1 MAFGLR
7 SKDGQVQEVR
17 FPNADPKFNDQT
29 IEGFE
34 GGVVLDVDQ
43 FDFALPGGVDEND
56 NALIGGLLI
65 WHIDENRLVT
75 RLNDNS
81 VNADP
86 EKRAIDLE
94 EADGAQDIGYSSGA
108 SFSALAT
115 IWARPLIFGSKA
127 TPYWCVLRLVR
138 YSVIR
143 EPLWGRTPTRQA

>member
-1 MAFGLR
+1 M
-7 SKDGQVQEVR
+7 QEVR
-17 FPNADPKFNDQT
+17 FPQCRSQNFNDQT

-108 SFSALAT
+108 SFFRPSLRFGLAL
-115 IWARPLIFGSKA
+115 
-127 TPYWCVLRLVR
+127 
-138 YSVIR
+138 
-143 EPLWGRTPTRQA
+143 